1 MYSIIYGLTI
11 GLEEFDDNFNDSND
25 IIDIKE
31 EMANNDL
38 PWYISLLQS
47 LVKLKEET
55 EDEQKCEA
63 IYNYNSLK
71 FNDTALHDD
80 LAGKVIDAIA
90 QNHS

>member
-1 MYSIIYGLTI
+1 MSPIIYCLTI
-11 GLEEFDDNFNDSND
+11 GLDEFDDNFNDSNN

-31 EMANNDL
+31 EMDNNDL
-38 PWYISLLQS
+38 PWYIALLQS

-80 LAGKVIDAIA
+80 LAGKVSDAIA
-90 QNHS
+90 